1 LIASYFNSLPLYQ
14 LLRRGSTRFNLELA
28 FFVVLT
34 GLTNAGLLAIINAAA
49 QAAQNAAA
57 NGQLLAMFAVTIA
70 LYVYIQ
76 RYILRTTVTEVE
88 RILSDIRIRI
98 ADRIR
103 HAELEP
109 LEQIG
114 RADILGVLSRETQFI
129 SQATSALT
137 IALQSS
143 MLVLFSVC
151 YIAILSKLAFVLTV
165 GLTGLGL
172 VLHFRWAPSLHRL
185 LHQTQV
191 RENSFLGSLTHV
203 LEGFKETRLSRAR
216 SDDLFQHLRHI
227 STDVETIKTRAGTEF
242 SAHYVFAQTVFYGL
256 LAAIVF
262 VLPRYSAAYSEVVL
276 KLTAAVLFIIG
287 PLTSIVSTVPMY
299 TSANV
304 AALNI
309 FALEKRLEAWNSPD
323 RNGRPE
329 AAPPAAFT
337 SLDLR
342 GVTFQYAEH
351 GASGAFRIGPIDLQ
365 VASGQT
371 VFIVGGNGGGKSTL
385 LKTLTGLY
393 RPQQGSITM
402 DDTRFAPETAT
413 WYRSHFSAVFSDYHL
428 FDQLYGLRDV
438 PPERVNELLQ
448 LMQIA
453 DKTAFEHGRFTNL
466 DLSTGQRKRLAL
478 IVALLEDRPIL
489 VLDEWAA
496 DQDPLFRKFFYE
508 TILTD
513 LKRQGKTIIAATHD
527 DRYFGIADRV
537 VKMEYGELSDYTAV

>member
-1 LIASYFNSLPLYQ
+1 MLVSYLNSLPLYQ

-28 FFVVLT
+28 FLIVLT

-49 QAAQNAAA
+49 QSARDEAA
-57 NGQLLAMFAVTIA
+57 NGQLLALFVVAIA
-70 LYVYIQ
+70 LYIYIQ

-88 RILSDIRIRI
+88 KILSDIRIRI

-114 RADILGVLSRETQFI
+114 RVEILGVLSRETQFI

-143 MLVLFSVC
+143 MLVLFSVG

-165 GLTGLGL
+165 SLTGLGL

-185 LHQTQV
+185 LHETQTK
-191 RENSFLGSLTHV
+191 ENTFLGSLAHV

-227 STDVETIKTRAGTEF
+227 STEVETIKTRAGTEF

-262 VLPRYSAAYSEVVL
+262 LLPRYSTAYSEVVL

-299 TSANV
+299 TAANV
-304 AALNI
+304 AASNI
-309 FALEKRLEAWNSPD
+309 FLLEKRLEAWGSPD
-323 RNGRPE
+323 RNGQRE
-329 AAPPAAFT
+329 APPPAAFA

-342 GVTFQYAEH
+342 RVTFRYAEH
-351 GASGAFRIGPIDLQ
+351 ATTGAFRIGPIDLQ
-365 VASGQT
+365 LASGET
-371 VFIVGGNGGGKSTL
+371 VFIVGGNGSGKSTL

-393 RPQQGSITM
+393 RPEGGSITM
-402 DDTRFAPETAT
+402 DDTVVSPDTAV

-428 FDQLYGLRDV
+428 FDRLYGLRDV
-438 PPERVNELLQ
+438 PPERVNELLR
-448 LMQIA
+448 LMQID
-453 DKTAFEHGRFTNL
+453 DKTAFQGGRFTNL

-478 IVALLEDRPIL
+478 IVAMLEERPIL

-496 DQDPLFRKFFYE
+496 DQDPVFRKFFYE

-513 LKRQGKTIIAATHD
+513 LKKQGKTIIAATHD

-537 VKMEYGELSDYTAV
+537 VKMEYGELVPYTAV